1 MTVVRRALFPTALG
15 LVVIAQ
21 LVIVVPGLFHT
32 RLWEDEAY
40 NLTVALNMLAGH
52 GYASDGIL
60 SGGHMLLFDPRI
72 STGPTVLLPVTAML
86 ATGIDMVLGG
96 RIVMLLFYAALLVG
110 LWLLGRRVAGG
121 LAGGSDATGSGSDAA
136 GRWGGLVALTLP
148 LALNIKQMPSPVQ
161 GPTDILGELPSAMF
175 LVFALYL
182 WRRHPLWAGLMAGLA
197 VQTKFIAL
205 LAVPALLVA
214 VLLSEPGK
222 RWGARVLRAV
232 WFGVAVAVPT
242 VLVELWKLLT
252 LGWAGYV
259 DETHEFVRF
268 VRTGGQA
275 DVVTSPG
282 AKAGYLANSWFVP
295 TWAVLL
301 LGVLVLAVAIVCWR
315 RAGLDTAASRAYS
328 TSGEGRRTRWSSSAV
343 YGAYRDPVGA
353 VLTLGVAVVTLIVW
367 LAWWLLS
374 AHTPAWIRYPAPALI
389 AFGPVLAAALVAG
402 IRMLWHSP
410 AAGRARAGG
419 RVLAGVTTGLLVV
432 LIGAQAVLHGFWGW
446 TPFWNETLAQQR
458 AAASA
463 VSELGEPEFQSY
475 WGPGVSLVVLA
486 GARSVLHDAPSAA
499 GLPMVYFTYELTPA
513 QQQAFDRTIDANCSR
528 VLVRTG
534 AYVVCQPI
542 G

>member
-1 MTVVRRALFPTALG
+1 MTFVRRALFPTALA
-15 LVVIAQ
+15 LIVIAQ

-40 NLTVALNMLAGH
+40 NLTVALNMLSGH

-86 ATGIDMVLGG
+86 STGIDLVLGG

-121 LAGGSDATGSGSDAA
+121 LAGASA

-148 LALNIKQMPSPVQ
+148 LALNLKQMPSPVQ
-161 GPTDILGELPSAMF
+161 GPTDILGELPAAMF

-214 VLLSEPGK
+214 VLLSEP
-222 RWGARVLRAV
+222 RVDDRWNWGARVLRAV

-242 VLVELWKLLT
+242 LLVELWKLIT
-252 LGWAGYV
+252 LGWGGYRA
-259 DETHEFVRF
+259 ETHEFVRF

-282 AKAGYLANSWFVP
+282 AKVGYLANSWFVP
-295 TWAVLL
+295 AWAVLAL
-301 LGVLVLAVAIVCWR
+301 VVLAVAVAVVVWR
-315 RAGLDTAASRAYS
+315 RSAPQRAGT
-328 TSGEGRRTRWSSSAV
+328 EGL
-343 YGAYRDPVGA
+343 
-353 VLTLGVAVVTLIVW
+353 LTLGIAAVTLLVW
-367 LAWWLLS
+367 MAWWLAS
-374 AHTPAWIRYPAPALI
+374 AHTPAWIRYPGPALI
-389 AFGPVLAAALVAG
+389 AFVPVLAAGLVAG
-402 IRMLWHSP
+402 IRMLWRSP
-410 AAGRARAGG
+410 ASDRARAGG

-432 LIGAQAVLHGFWGW
+432 LIGAQAVMHGFWGW
-446 TPFWNETLAQQR
+446 TPFWNETLTQQR

-463 VSELGEPEFQSY
+463 VSELGEPALQSY

-486 GARSVLHDAPSAA
+486 GSRSVLRDAPSAA
-499 GLPMVYFTYELTPA
+499 GLPMVYFTYQLTAA
-513 QQQAFDRTIDANCSR
+513 QQAAFDRTIDTACSR

>member
-1 MTVVRRALFPTALG
+1 MTFVRRALFPTALA
-15 LVVIAQ
+15 LIVIAQ
-21 LVIVVPGLFHT
+21 LVIVVPGLFRT

-86 ATGIDMVLGG
+86 STGIDLVLGA

-110 LWLLGRRVAGG
+110 LWLLGRGVAGG
-121 LAGGSDATGSGSDAA
+121 LAGASA
-136 GRWGGLVALTLP
+136 GRWGGLVAMTLP
-148 LALNIKQMPSPVQ
+148 LALNLKQMPSPVQ
-161 GPTDILGELPSAMF
+161 GPTDILGELPAAMF

-214 VLLSEPGK
+214 VLLSEPRVDG
-222 RWGARVLRAV
+222 RWNWGARVLRAV

-242 VLVELWKLLT
+242 VLVELWKLIT
-252 LGWAGYV
+252 LGWGGYLA
-259 DETHEFVRF
+259 ETHEFVRF

-282 AKAGYLANSWFVP
+282 AKLGYLANSWFVP
-295 TWAVLL
+295 AWAGLL
-301 LGVLVLAVAIVCWR
+301 LVVLAVAVVVVVWR
-315 RAGLDTAASRAYS
+315 GRVSRRSFLTPQPAEPLRWLRSARNERVSKPAAA
-328 TSGEGRRTRWSSSAV
+328 EAV
-343 YGAYRDPVGA
+343 F
-353 VLTLGVAVVTLIVW
+353 TLGIAVITLIAW

-374 AHTPAWIRYPAPALI
+374 AHTPAWIRYPGPALI
-389 AFGPVLAAALVAG
+389 AFVPVLAAGLVAG
-402 IRMLWHSP
+402 IRMLWRSP
-410 AAGRARAGG
+410 ASDRARAGG
-419 RVLAGVTTGLLVV
+419 RVLAGATTGLLVV
-432 LIGAQAVLHGFWGW
+432 LIGAQAVMHGFWGW
-446 TPFWNETLAQQR
+446 TPFWNETLTQQR

-463 VSELGEPEFQSY
+463 VSELGEPALQSY

-486 GARSVLHDAPSAA
+486 GSRSVLRDAPSAA
-499 GLPMVYFTYELTPA
+499 GLPMVYFTYQLTAA
-513 QQQAFDRTIDANCSR
+513 QQAAFDRTIDANCSR